1 MDFLYE
7 NLVNQHPPHVCCPY
21 SKILLNKSGKPYCY
35 NFSEQIQS
43 IWNISVSGM
52 QKILI
57 DVLKSISQMPYNQ
70 LMDFRLPSIKNK
82 QI

>member
-1 MDFLYE
+1 MSAALI
-7 NLVNQHPPHVCCPY
+7 
-21 SKILLNKSGKPYCY
+21 KKKKRLLNKSGKAYCY
-35 NFSEQIQS
+35 NFAEQIQS

-57 DVLKSISQMPYNQ
+57 DILKSISRMPHNQ